1 MEQSIR
7 LLALTLLKMVAAV
20 YNEGSGY
27 ASDDSYNNEVYVE
40 QRPPARQPDYL
51 VPRWCYD
58 LKIQDGEAAC
68 YSPRGPGY
76 RSTLGTRCSLSC
88 DQGFRLIG
96 QTSVRCLQ
104 GRRWSGYAYCRM
116 IQCHVLP
123 AIPNGSYQCS
133 AGINEG
139 SRCDYTCSL
148 GYQIEGDRNR
158 VCMEDG
164 LWSGGEPVCV
174 DVDPPK
180 IQCPPSRTKVAEP
193 GKLTAVV
200 SWGSPLVKDTAD
212 GAITRVLRRG
222 PEPGSEFPEGEHI
235 IRYTAYDRAYNR
247 ASCKFVIKVQ
257 VKRCPVLTPPLHGYI
272 TCSGAGNNY
281 GSTCEY
287 HCEGSYERQGPAL
300 RVCQFSGQWAGTPAT
315 CTPMR
320 INVNVNSAGAFVD
333 QFFEKQR
340 LLIISAPSTSDR
352 YYRLQSTA
360 LQGASCGLDQRHVVV
375 VELVGE
381 EPREVGRV
389 QTQQLSVDLIEQLRQ
404 ALRITKS
411 YFNMV
416 LLDKYG
422 VDRERYRQPT
432 TSDELFTFIDTYLL
446 SSQEMAQVEA
456 NREHCE

>member
-1 MEQSIR
+1 MELSVMF
-7 LLALTLLKMVAAV
+7 LAVALLKSGAAR
-20 YNEGSGY
+20 YSEGSGF
-27 ASDDSYNNEVYVE
+27 ASDESYNNEVYTE
-40 QRPPARQPDYL
+40 QRPPAPQPDYQ

-58 LKIQDGEAAC
+58 LKLQDGEAAC

-96 QTSVRCLQ
+96 QSSVRCLAN
-104 GRRWSGYAYCRM
+104 RRWSGSAYCRR

-123 AIPNGSYQCS
+123 AIPSGSYHCS
-133 AGINEG
+133 LGINEG
-139 SRCDYTCSL
+139 SRCDYTCSR

-164 LWSGGEPVCV
+164 LWSGLEPVCA
-174 DVDPPK
+174 DVEPPK
-180 IQCPPSRTKVAEP
+180 IQCPPSRMKVAEP

-200 SWGSPLVKDTAD
+200 YWGSPLVKDTAD
-212 GAITRVLRRG
+212 GSIARVLRRG

-235 IRYTAYDRAYNR
+235 IRYTAYDRAHNR
-247 ASCKFVIKVQ
+247 ASCKFSVKVE
-257 VKRCPVLTPPLHGYI
+257 VRRCPLLPSPPHGYI
-272 TCSGAGNNY
+272 TCSAAGNNY
-281 GSTCEY
+281 GTNCEY
-287 HCEGSYERQGPAL
+287 HCEGAYERQGPAV
-300 RVCQFSGQWAGTPAT
+300 RVCQFSQQWTGTPAT
-315 CTPMR
+315 CTAMQ
-320 INVNVNSAGAFVD
+320 IKVNVNSAGAFLD

-340 LLIISAPSTSDR
+340 LLIISAPSASDR

-389 QTQQLSVDLIEQLRQ
+389 RNQQLSTELIEQLRQ
-404 ALRITKS
+404 ALHITRS
-411 YFNMV
+411 YFNIV
-416 LLDKYG
+416 LLDKDG

-432 TSDELFTFIDTYLL
+432 TSEEIFTFIDTYLL
-446 SSQEMAQVEA
+446 SAREIAQLEA
-456 NREHCE
+456 NKDHCD